1 LFSFK
6 KYLKLQYLTQYRT
19 ARGNVSNE
27 DPNGKRRVLHPCT
40 SLGLQE
46 IKQRRELVRK
56 IRVQI
61 WVDPKLVKEGN
72 QDPTDKR
79 RLLQTAAWDWEGSH
93 EYQKGVRLGSSRLG
107 AKAPGRNIMECE
119 TQETHTSLSL

>member
-6 KYLKLQYLTQYRT
+6 KYLKLQYLTQSRT

-79 RLLQTAAWDWEGSH
+79 RLLQTAVWDWEGSH
-93 EYQKGVRLGSSRLG
+93 NSQVSKGFLARQLKTRSQVPRREHHG
-107 AKAPGRNIMECE
+107 M
-119 TQETHTSLSL
+119 

>member
-1 LFSFK
+1 
-6 KYLKLQYLTQYRT
+6 
-19 ARGNVSNE
+19 
-27 DPNGKRRVLHPCT
+27 
-40 SLGLQE
+40 
-46 IKQRRELVRK
+46 VRK

-79 RLLQTAAWDWEGSH
+79 RLLQTAVWDWEGSH
-93 EYQKGVRLGSSRLG
+93 NSQVSKGFWLGSSRLG

-119 TQETHTSLSL
+119 TQETQLGAGV